1 MCQVRVHVYI
11 SGKVQGVFFRSYTKD
26 KAQKEGLNGWVKNLT
41 DGRVEIVLEGNKEKC
56 EEMLQWCHKGSPSSK
71 VENVEIYWDKPTNN
85 YKHFNVRYG

>member
-41 DGRVEIVLEGNKEKC
+41 DGRVEIVLEGNIISI
-56 EEMLQWCHKGSPSSK
+56 W
-71 VENVEIYWDKPTNN
+71 
-85 YKHFNVRYG
+85 

>member
-41 DGRVEIVLEGNKEKC
+41 DGRVEIVLEGNKERC
-56 EEMLQWCHKGSPSSK
+56 EEMLL
-71 VENVEIYWDKPTNN
+71 
-85 YKHFNVRYG
+85 